1 MFEETI
7 RKYGFITL
15 MLTLVFSLFFAD
27 GGVLGYIMTKREIS
41 KINTEIQKLEK
52 ENIALINKMEK
63 LQKDDE
69 FLEEMVRTKYGL
81 LREGE
86 RLYMIENEK

>member
-1 MFEETI
+1 
-7 RKYGFITL
+7 
-15 MLTLVFSLFFAD
+15 
-27 GGVLGYIMTKREIS
+27 MTKREIS